1 MKSLRLILII
11 IMLSSFT
18 AMMFFL
24 FSENEVH
31 KKYGYAAM
39 LILVIGL
46 VIENRPMKVNNFV
59 RYLIII
65 TIYALISTVI
75 NNSIIKD
82 DLYG

>member
-1 MKSLRLILII
+1 
-11 IMLSSFT
+11 MLSSFT

-46 VIENRPMKVNNFV
+46 VIV
-59 RYLIII
+59 RQIDKRK
-65 TIYALISTVI
+65 ST
-75 NNSIIKD
+75 NESE
-82 DLYG
+82 